1 MSSKSETFAIVGGG
15 LAGAKAAEALRD
27 KDFTGEVVL
36 FAAEEHLPYERPPL
50 SKEYLAGK
58 KNLAEFTAQPSAWY
72 RDHRVDLRLG
82 TFVSSVDADAHLV
95 GLPDGSTLHYDK
107 LLLATGSASRRPP
120 IPGAD
125 ADGVYY
131 LRTLDNSDAL
141 SAAVTSGASLAI
153 VGGGWIGLEVAADA
167 RRRGANV
174 TVVEAAELP
183 LLGAL
188 GREVAEVFARLHRD
202 HGVDLRLG
210 TTVEEITT
218 EGGAATG
225 LRLGDGSVVDAD
237 LVLVAVGAA
246 PNTDLAKAAGLSVGP
261 DGGVLVDSTLRTSD
275 PDIFAVGD
283 IASAQHP
290 LFGTRI
296 RTEHWANAL
305 KQPAAAAA
313 GMLGKPTE
321 YAELPYFFT
330 DQYDLGMEYVGYAPE
345 YARVVFRGDVDG
357 REFVAF
363 WLDGKNRVLAGM
375 NVNVW
380 DVLDDV
386 KSLIRSQSPVDP
398 DRLTDPQ
405 QAFGIAYLR
414 LAVPSAWTWTFAPAM
429 SSRTVASASAA
440 SVITASVRESSG
452 VRTAT

>member
-1 MSSKSETFAIVGGG
+1 MSSNSENFLIVGGG

-27 KDFTGEVVL
+27 NDFGGDVVV
-36 FAAEEHLPYERPPL
+36 FATEQHLPYERPPL

-58 KNLAEFTAQPSAWY
+58 KKLDEFTTHPADWY
-72 RDHRVDLRLG
+72 RDHNVDLRLG
-82 TFVSSVDADAHLV
+82 TTVSTIHSHGHLV
-95 GLPDGSTLHYDK
+95 GLPDGSTLPYDK
-107 LLLATGSASRRPP
+107 LLLATGSTPRRPP

-125 ADGVYY
+125 ADRVHY
-131 LRTLDNSDAL
+131 LRTVDDADAL
-141 SAAVTSGASLAI
+141 SAALTKGSSLAI

-167 RRRGANV
+167 RERGVKV

-188 GREVAEVFARLHRD
+188 GRELAEVFAKLHRE

-210 TTVEEITT
+210 ATVEEIVTT
-218 EGGAATG
+218 DGAATG
-225 LRLGDGSVVDAD
+225 LRLGDGSTVDAD
-237 LVLVAVGAA
+237 TVLVAVGAA
-246 PNTDLAKAAGLSVGP
+246 PNTDLALGAGLTLGP

-305 KQPAAAAA
+305 KQPAVAVS

-330 DQYDLGMEYVGYAPE
+330 DQYDLGMEYVGYAPS
-345 YARVVFRGDVDG
+345 YDRVVFRGDLEG

-363 WLDGKNRVLAGM
+363 WLDGDNRVLAGM

-386 KSLIRSQSPVDP
+386 KSLIRSQSAVDP
-398 DRLTDPQ
+398 DKLADPQ
-405 QAFGIAYLR
+405 QGL
-414 LAVPSAWTWTFAPAM
+414 
-429 SSRTVASASAA
+429 
-440 SVITASVRESSG
+440 ESL
-452 VRTAT
+452 T